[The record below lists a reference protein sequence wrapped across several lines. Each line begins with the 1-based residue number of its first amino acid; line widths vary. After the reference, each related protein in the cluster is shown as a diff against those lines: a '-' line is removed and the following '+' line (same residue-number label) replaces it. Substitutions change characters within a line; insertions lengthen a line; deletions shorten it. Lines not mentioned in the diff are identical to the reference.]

1 MKPLELWPGS
11 APQRILVVDDEQQVC
26 SLLADVLVHLGH
38 ESQTACDGTEAIRKM
53 EEEKFD
59 VVITDMDMPKM
70 DGMDLI
76 RHIVENKSGID
87 VIAITGHT
95 VKYTYTDVIAAGA
108 ADFITKPF
116 SMNELEAKLNRLI
129 RERHQRQELERM
141 AVRDPLTGLYNRRF
155 FHRSVRKEVTRVMRY
170 NHSLFMLYFDI
181 DRFKEYN
188 DCFGHQCGDRLL
200 ITFAD
205 VLNAFIREDVDSAYR
220 FGGDEFTVILPYL
233 TVDAAVAVAQ
243 RIRENFDQHRFHPT
257 SISVGIARFL
267 PRSGNIDRDV
277 EDMVHRADMAL
288 YEIKNVLGR
297 NKTKVDQESL
307 G

>member
-1 MKPLELWPGS
+1 
-11 APQRILVVDDEQQVC
+11 
-26 SLLADVLVHLGH
+26 
-38 ESQTACDGTEAIRKM
+38 M
-53 EEEKFD
+53 EELKFD

-76 RHIVENKSGID
+76 KHVVEHKSGID

-95 VKYTYTDVIAAGA
+95 IKYTYTDVIAAGA

-129 RERHQRQELERM
+129 RERHLRQELERM

-155 FHRSVRKEVTRVMRY
+155 FQKLVRKEVTRVLRY

-200 ITFAD
+200 ITFAE
-205 VLNAFIREDVDSAYR
+205 VLSTYIREDVDSAYR

-233 TVDAAVAVAQ
+233 NADAAVAVAQ
-243 RIRENFDQHRFHPT
+243 RIRDNYDQHRLQPT
-257 SISVGIARFL
+257 TISVGIARFL
-267 PRSGNIDRDV
+267 TKTGNLDHDV
-277 EDMVHRADMAL
+277 DDMVRRADMAL
-288 YEIKNVLGR
+288 YETKNVLGR
-297 NKTKVDQESL
+297 NKTHVDQESL